1 MRPIRHFMTGEQ
13 IGCDR
18 FPRLYALQIW
28 TAADGIACTILGFFG
43 DYMQL
48 KDLQTKLD
56 AMEFV
61 QFYGLH
67 IESLEP
73 NRCMTRIAYQKKL
86 ERPGGIVAG
95 PTFMMTADVTF
106 WLALV
111 GELGVDTPL
120 VTANLQSAF
129 LNACREEDIICEAR
143 VLKFGRR
150 LIYGTAECR
159 SPRGQLFTHHAVTY
173 ARIIRE

>member
-1 MRPIRHFMTGEQ
+1 MYNAIVLR
-13 IGCDR
+13 C
-18 FPRLYALQIW
+18 
-28 TAADGIACTILGFFG
+28 FG
-43 DYMQL
+43 DYML
-48 KDLQTKLD
+48 REELQSRLD

-61 QFYGLH
+61 RFYGLH

-73 NRCMTRIAYQKKL
+73 NRCMTRITYQKKL

-143 VLKFGRR
+143 ILKFGRR

-159 SPRGQLFTHHAVTY
+159 SPRGDLFSHHTVTY

>member
-1 MRPIRHFMTGEQ
+1 MQREE
-13 IGCDR
+13 
-18 FPRLYALQIW
+18 LQ
-28 TAADGIACTILGFFG
+28 A
-43 DYMQL
+43 
-48 KDLQTKLD
+48 KLD

-61 QFYGLH
+61 RFYGLQ

-73 NRCMTRIAYQKKL
+73 NRCITRIRYERKL
-86 ERPGGIVAG
+86 ERPGGLVAG
-95 PTFMMTADVTF
+95 PTFMMMADVTF

-111 GELGVDTPL
+111 GELGVETPL

-159 SPRGQLFTHHAVTY
+159 GPHGHLFTHHAVTY
-173 ARIIRE
+173 ARIIKE